1 MSDNFKK
8 TILEWNTIQQRIKE
22 TNEQIAP
29 FQKRI
34 KSYKDKSENLENQI
48 LEYMVQN
55 NMNKSKIELGDVVIT
70 MGESKRTESVTRD
83 YLLTKAKEFFKN
95 DIVAEKFVSFVYDK
109 RRQTISNCLK
119 RKAPRKST

>member
-34 KSYKDKSENLENQI
+34 KSYKDKAENLENQI